1 MKLPVY
7 LVLFGIIL
15 TGAIAASF
23 VIGPY
28 PQKVDEKPNFLFIFS
43 DDQRYDLIG
52 ALGHPEVRT
61 PNLDRLVEQGSTFTH
76 AYNMGAWN
84 GAVCVASRAMMIS
97 GLSVWDAQQQEG
109 SFQQMADE
117 GLFWP
122 QLLKKTGYDTY
133 MTGKWHIKAS
143 AESIFQNV
151 VNVRPGMP
159 NQTPKGY
166 DRPKSETD
174 TTWQPWDKNFEGFW
188 KGGKHWSEV
197 LADDALGFF
206 EKAAKSES
214 PFMMYLAFNAPHDP
228 RQAPKEYVDMY
239 PVESIALPTS
249 HMDMYPYKDG
259 IGLSEKLRDEAL
271 APFPRTA
278 YAVRKNIQ
286 EYYAIISHMDAQIGK
301 ILNGLEATGKMDNTY
316 IIFTSDHGLAVGH
329 HGLMGKQNMFDHSVR
344 APLTIVGPGIPKS
357 KKYKQ
362 QVYLQDVSATMLDL
376 AGVEKPKGTV
386 FHSLMPYIKDDAN
399 SAYPV
404 IYSCYLDL
412 QRMVRTDKHKLIVYP
427 KLNKLLLFDM
437 EKDPE
442 ELRDRSDDPAY
453 QSVKKEL
460 MVLLLQQQSD
470 LNDPLGKIDFSSY
483 QSSISNLVSKDN

>member
-1 MKLPVY
+1 MNIKL
-7 LVLFGIIL
+7 LFL
-15 TGAIAASF
+15 AINLLISEY
-23 VIGPY
+23 VQG
-28 PQKVDEKPNFLFIFS
+28 QKAPDEKPNFLFIFS

-52 ALGHPEVRT
+52 ALGQHEVYT
-61 PNLDRLVEQGSTFTH
+61 PNLDRLVNEGSTFTH

-97 GLSVWDAQQQEG
+97 GLSVWDAHQQE
-109 SFQQMADE
+109 SDFQNRADQKK
-117 GLFWP
+117 FWP
-122 QLLKKTGYDTY
+122 QLLEKVGYETY
-133 MTGKWHIKAS
+133 MTGKWHVKAK

-151 VNVRPGMP
+151 VHVRPGMP
-159 NQTPKGY
+159 NQTPEGY
-166 DRPKSETD
+166 DRPKSEAD
-174 TTWQPWDKNFEGFW
+174 TLWQPWDTKFEGFW
-188 KGGKHWSEV
+188 QGGKHWSEV
-197 LADDALGFF
+197 LADDALGFLD
-206 EKAAKSES
+206 KAGKSEA

-228 RQAPKEYVDMY
+228 RQAPKEFVDMY
-239 PVESIALPTS
+239 PVESIALPPS
-249 HMDMYPYKDG
+249 HMDMYPYKDS

-286 EYYAIISHMDAQIGK
+286 EYYAIITHMDDQIGK
-301 ILNGLEATGKMDNTY
+301 ILDALEATGKKNNTY

-344 APLTIVGPGIPKS
+344 TPLTIVGPGIPKN
-357 KKYKQ
+357 KRFNQ

-376 AGVEKPKGTV
+376 AGVKKPQETV
-386 FHSLMPYIKDDAN
+386 FHSLMPYIKDNAN

-412 QRMVRTDKHKLIVYP
+412 QRMVRTDTHKLIVYP

-453 QSVKKEL
+453 QRVKSEL
-460 MVLLLQQQSD
+460 MALLLQRQSD

-483 QSSISNLVSKDN
+483 QNNNGNRISKGN